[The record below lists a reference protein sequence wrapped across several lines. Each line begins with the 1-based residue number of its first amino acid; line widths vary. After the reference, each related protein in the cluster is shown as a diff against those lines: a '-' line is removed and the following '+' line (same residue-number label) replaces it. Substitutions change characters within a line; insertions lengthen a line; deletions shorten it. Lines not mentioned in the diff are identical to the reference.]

1 MEAGLSQSGRR
12 RVIILDDDEAV
23 RDSLEIL
30 LDTHGYEVTSFASA
44 RAFLESG
51 AAEDGG
57 CLILDLH
64 LPDMSGFDVL
74 RQLDGRMKVI
84 MITARSDAATLRSA
98 IEAGAM
104 ILLEKPFTD
113 QLLVSSI
120 ERTAA

>member
-51 AAEDGG
+51 EVGRGA

-74 RQLDGRMKVI
+74 RRLEGSMKVI

-104 ILLEKPFTD
+104 TLLEKPFTD
-113 QLLVSSI
+113 QQLVSTI
-120 ERTAA
+120 EKAA